1 MSVLDAQSVV
11 LSSAPPPSSGEE
23 RGSGP
28 IDTFGHHRQL
38 YGSSRRGQTDRKGPT
53 RGHFLEPAVMH
64 VQDAKKSTCNDYFTN
79 RGIWLDAI

>member
-11 LSSAPPPSSGEE
+11 FSSAPPPSSGEE

-64 VQDAKKSTCNDYFTN
+64 VEDAKKPADNDCFTN
-79 RGIWLDAI
+79 RVIWLAAI

>member
-1 MSVLDAQSVV
+1 MGCEFGLSLYLTLAFTYGMSIGV
-11 LSSAPPPSSGEE
+11 
-23 RGSGP
+23 P

-64 VQDAKKSTCNDYFTN
+64 VQDAKKPAYNDCFTN
-79 RGIWLDAI
+79 RVIWLAAI